1 MSPTA
6 RHGGNPGALPHVL
19 DVSVTGS
26 RAKTYNFLRDS
37 AVLLVETSV
46 SSISAT
52 FFFFFFSGQTRLVL
66 VTN

>member
-6 RHGGNPGALPHVL
+6 RHGGNPGALSHML

-26 RAKTYNFLRDS
+26 RAKSYTFIFLRDS
-37 AVLLVETSV
+37 AVLLVETLV
-46 SSISAT
+46 SSISST
-52 FFFFFFSGQTRLVL
+52 FLSFSGQTRLVL